1 MCVFLRF
8 VDTICQRG
16 MRSHETPG
24 LKVNQVRRY
33 KQSHSVITNP
43 KKSLMM
49 VAEFS
54 TYSPPA
60 AVAHG
65 VVVLGRERVLHGSS
79 SRASASFKSK
89 YSINMRHNN
98 GETSRYIRVRKTTRF
113 RIWMLW

>member
-43 KKSLMM
+43 KNSLVM
-49 VAEFS
+49 VASQLFGCCYTRE
-54 TYSPPA
+54 TRW
-60 AVAHG
+60 
-65 VVVLGRERVLHGSS
+65 VLGRETWEFYIEGVETARVLNFYQLTNL
-79 SRASASFKSK
+79 SRF
-89 YSINMRHNN
+89 
-98 GETSRYIRVRKTTRF
+98 F
-113 RIWMLW
+113 